1 MKDGININP
10 PAPANIRPH
19 TPPKAPPP
27 VMRKLDLRDGDLVLC
42 LPENTSPE
50 QAQDFLHMLAELR
63 PGQRF
68 AVVIGDI
75 QAMDEAAMNAAGW
88 YRK

>member
-1 MKDGININP
+1 MTGQLVEGQP
-10 PAPANIRPH
+10 TLAQQL
-19 TPPKAPPP
+19 
-27 VMRKLDLRDGDLVLC
+27 RKLDLRDGDVLC
-42 LPENTSPE
+42 LPADTDPE
-50 QAQDFLHMLAELR
+50 HLQDFSIMLAELR

-75 QAMDEAAMNAAGW
+75 QAMDEAAMNAVGW

>member
-1 MKDGININP
+1 MTGQLVEGQP
-10 PAPANIRPH
+10 TLAQQLS
-19 TPPKAPPP
+19 
-27 VMRKLDLRDGDLVLC
+27 KLELRDGDLVLC
-42 LPENTSPE
+42 LPEQTSPE
-50 QAQDFLHMLAELR
+50 QARDFAHMMGELR
-63 PGQRF
+63 PGHRF

>member
-1 MKDGININP
+1 MKGQLLEGQP
-10 PAPANIRPH
+10 TLAQQL
-19 TPPKAPPP
+19 
-27 VMRKLDLRDGDLVLC
+27 RKLDIRDGDLVLC
-42 LPENTSPE
+42 LPAHTSPE

-75 QAMDEAAMNAAGW
+75 QTMDEAAMNAAGW

>member
-1 MKDGININP
+1 MKGQLVEGQP
-10 PAPANIRPH
+10 TLAQQL
-19 TPPKAPPP
+19 
-27 VMRKLDLRDGDLVLC
+27 RKLDIRDGDFLC
-42 LPENTSPE
+42 LPEHTSPE
-50 QAQDFLHMLAELR
+50 QVQDFLHMLAELR

-75 QAMDEAAMNAAGW
+75 QSMDEAAMNAAGW

>member
-1 MKDGININP
+1 MKGQLVEGQP
-10 PAPANIRPH
+10 TLAQQL
-19 TPPKAPPP
+19 
-27 VMRKLDLRDGDLVLC
+27 RKLDIRDDDLVLC
-42 LPENTSPE
+42 LPEHTSPE
-50 QAQDFLHMLAELR
+50 QVQDFLHMLAELR

-75 QAMDEAAMNAAGW
+75 QSMDEAAMNAAGW

>member
-1 MKDGININP
+1 MTDQP
-10 PAPANIRPH
+10 SL
-19 TPPKAPPP
+19 TQQLS
-27 VMRKLDLRDGDLVLC
+27 KLDIRDGDLVLC
-42 LPENTSPE
+42 LPESTSPE
-50 QAQDFLHMLAELR
+50 QARDFAHMLAELR

>member
-1 MKDGININP
+1 MKGQLVEGQPTLAQQLI
-10 PAPANIRPH
+10 
-19 TPPKAPPP
+19 
-27 VMRKLDLRDGDLVLC
+27 KLDLHDGDLVLC
-42 LPENTSPE
+42 LPEQTMPE